1 MLILLWLTFDI
12 CEDFFIPSEIYIFN
26 LFLLIAHYLQSYN
39 VPLQLQVE
47 LMRLRSA
54 VLKSKMLR

>member
-1 MLILLWLTFDI
+1 MF
-12 CEDFFIPSEIYIFN
+12 CN

-47 LMRLRSA
+47 LMRLRSP